1 MQLIDPNHPFYRPLW
16 VRVAIVAVC
25 AGWTLVEIYAG
36 EPFWAMLVGAVAVY
50 SAYALLLTF
59 KPAPPEPEKVAGSEE
74 GAEGDDTGR

>member
-59 KPAPPEPEKVAGSEE
+59 KPAPRSSACKACDKPINPHLLA
-74 GAEGDDTGR
+74 